1 MSSGG
6 IADVVL
12 AAHDIRRS
20 FQTGPE
26 RLDVLRGISLEVRR
40 GELVA
45 ILGPSGSGK
54 STLLHILGGLDRPD
68 SGRVILDS
76 IDIFGYPQSRLPELR
91 ARKVGFV
98 FQFHHLL
105 AEFTVLENVAIPLL
119 VTGRTKAQALA
130 RAGEVLSEVGFTS
143 RMRHRPAEL
152 SGGERAKVALA
163 RALANDPAIVF
174 ADEPTGN
181 LDAVSSAGL
190 MELFAHLSGEKGR
203 TILVVTHNQ
212 LVAERSGRRLHIEEG
227 RLRGEVV

>member
-1 MSSGG
+1 MNSG
-6 IADVVL
+6 ATPDVVL
-12 AAHDIRRS
+12 AAEEIRRS

-26 RLDVLRGISLEVRR
+26 RLDVLHGVSLEVRR

-76 IDIFGYPQSRLPELR
+76 IDIFGYPESRLPELR

-105 AEFTVLENVAIPLL
+105 SEFTVLENVAIPLL
-119 VTGRTKAQALA
+119 VAGHPMTAALD
-130 RAGEVLSEVGFTS
+130 RAGEVLSEIGFTS

-163 RALANDPAIVF
+163 RALANDPAVVF

-181 LDAVSSAGL
+181 LDAASSAGL
-190 MELFAHLSGEKGR
+190 MELFVRLSSEKGR

-212 LVAERSGRRLHIEEG
+212 LVAERSSRRLHLVDG
-227 RLRGEVV
+227 RLRGGAV